1 MVKNY
6 NELIETAVKSTGQI
20 GEYPTEVHHLGR
32 QADAGRALREEG
44 WSIADHKRER
54 IPTS

>member
-6 NELIETAVKSTGQI
+6 NELIETAVKSTVQI